1 MTRDEYLKML
11 RDNETFQQVMKL
23 SSSDAER
30 RAIKAYT
37 EDFMMKFY
45 RDVFEPVEKATKNDP
60 EALKN
65 AYLEFEK
72 ELIKSGSTV
81 SR

>member
-1 MTRDEYLKML
+1 MKKEEYLNLL
-11 RDNETFQQVMKL
+11 RNNPIFQMVLEKA
-23 SSSDAER
+23 SSDEER

-45 RDVFEPVEKATKNDP
+45 KNIFEPAEKIKKNDP

-65 AYLEFEK
+65 AYTEIEK
-72 ELIKSGSTV
+72 DLIKEKKDNKE
-81 SR
+81 